1 MLFEIRIRIGPNNM
15 TFCNFFFSKKYTCA
29 KQFLATQPGVYN
41 ISSDETGRNLTFG
54 LGQEIKERKDYMDI
68 RELRSLI
75 RNIQVKIYLMTINK

>member
-1 MLFEIRIRIGPNNM
+1 M
-15 TFCNFFFSKKYTCA
+15 TFYDFLVSKKYICA

>member
-15 TFCNFFFSKKYTCA
+15 TFCNFFVSKKYTCA

-54 LGQEIKERKDYMDI
+54 LGQEIKERKDYTDI

>member
-1 MLFEIRIRIGPNNM
+1 MI
-15 TFCNFFFSKKYTCA
+15 FSLVKNTSVLNS
-29 KQFLATQPGVYN
+29 FLATQPGVYN

-54 LGQEIKERKDYMDI
+54 LGQEIKERKDYTDI

>member
-1 MLFEIRIRIGPNNM
+1 MSLILINPKTHYIKCVLNKIRIGLK
-15 TFCNFFFSKKYTCA
+15 FCV
-29 KQFLATQPGVYN
+29 FLVKMHTQPGVYN

-75 RNIQVKIYLMTINK
+75 RNIQLQV

>member
-1 MLFEIRIRIGPNNM
+1 VY
-15 TFCNFFFSKKYTCA
+15 FCDKMH
-29 KQFLATQPGVYN
+29 TQPGVYN

>member
-1 MLFEIRIRIGPNNM
+1 MCIFIKM
-15 TFCNFFFSKKYTCA
+15 H
-29 KQFLATQPGVYN
+29 TQPGVYN